1 MAPISGTALA
11 VAFLIVRESY
21 GWQKKE
27 TGPLGWKLMARK
39 TGRHRS
45 GVQKSCAEL
54 LEAGIVTRR
63 DAKNGASL
71 WAIVKDF
78 DKWGATLVAPGATQP
93 APGAT
98 RIAPAEAAAGE
109 GLLQQPRGA
118 TTAAPGGRHSGPGGA
133 ATVGPRGRRYKVLK
147 ETVKKTS
154 GSRRRE
160 LSTIVDNLGITPD
173 LLEQRCTIRGAYH
186 GLTFGSIPHGDA
198 EYLLKK
204 MPDMGKANRE
214 GLRARIAQHEK
225 DMERQ

>member
-1 MAPISGTALA
+1 MAPVSGSALA
-11 VAFLIVRESY
+11 LIFLIVRESY
-21 GWQKKE
+21 GWGKKE

-45 GVQKSCAEL
+45 GVQKASAEL
-54 LEAGIVTRR
+54 LDAGIVTRR
-63 DAKNGASL
+63 DAGNGAGI

-78 DKWGATLVAPGATQP
+78 DKWGATVVAPGAAGI

-98 RIAPAEAAAGE
+98 MVAR
-109 GLLQQPRGA
+109 GLLQQPGGA
-118 TTAAPGGRHSGPGGA
+118 AHVAPGGHCSGPGGA
-133 ATVGPRGRRYKVLK
+133 TVVGPRGRRYKVLK

-154 GSRRRE
+154 GAKRRE
-160 LSTIVDNLGITPD
+160 LSTIVNNLGITPD

-204 MPDMGKANRE
+204 MPDMGKANRA
-214 GLRARIAQHEK
+214 GLKARVEKHEK
-225 DMERQ
+225 DTERQ